1 MTADNIGDIFGML
14 AVGLASIPAYRA
26 TKLIYKI
33 RWYTVNFGNIISK
46 DEPDL
51 QKIREL
57 RLQHLLSKK
66 DSWSIIDTACLVGS
80 IVSGFLSSF
89 IPFISSF
96 P

>member
-1 MTADNIGDIFGML
+1 MTTDNIGYICGML

-33 RWYTVNFGNIISK
+33 RWYMVNFNNIISK

-57 RLQHLLSKK
+57 MLQHLLSKK
-66 DSWSIIDTACLVGS
+66 DSWSTIDTACLIGS
-80 IVSGFLSSF
+80 FVLGFLSSF
-89 IPFISSF
+89 IPFF
-96 P
+96 YQ